1 MTGIVKT
8 DQIQGAQSSTIT
20 IPSGNKISIADSAT
34 VGTLNATTMSGTPT
48 FSGGIANTGTVS
60 AGTLGSSV
68 TFPAGHIIQT
78 VSVKVNTQTTTT
90 SASYQNTD
98 LTLAITPTSSSN
110 KILINFSIPMFQA
123 TANCHALVGLYR
135 GDNTGTLLTQNFG
148 LGGVYGG
155 GNSSGGGISG
165 AGLLDSP
172 NTTNSTTY
180 TVCHASINGGTSY
193 AMINNGTG
201 ILTLQEIAQ

>member
-1 MTGIVKT
+1 M
-8 DQIQGAQSSTIT
+8 S
-20 IPSGNKISIADSAT
+20 KIEVNELA
-34 VGTLNATTMSGTPT
+34 GRSGTSISVA
-48 FSGGIANTGTVS
+48 SGHKINGNVTHGTG
-60 AGTLGSSV
+60 SV
-68 TFPAGHIIQT
+68 FPAGHIIQT

-90 SASYQNTD
+90 SSSYQNTD

>member
-1 MTGIVKT
+1 M
-8 DQIQGAQSSTIT
+8 
-20 IPSGNKISIADSAT
+20 
-34 VGTLNATTMSGTPT
+34 
-48 FSGGIANTGTVS
+48 
-60 AGTLGSSV
+60 AGTLSVQKIQGLATSATPTTVEIASGHKISGNVTHGTGSV
-68 TFPAGHIIQT
+68 FPAGHIIQT

-90 SASYQNTD
+90 SSSYQNTD

-155 GNSSGGGISG
+155 GNSAGGSISCS
-165 AGLLDSP
+165 GLLDSP
-172 NTTNSTTY
+172 NTTSATTY

>member
-1 MTGIVKT
+1 M
-8 DQIQGAQSSTIT
+8 
-20 IPSGNKISIADSAT
+20 
-34 VGTLNATTMSGTPT
+34 
-48 FSGGIANTGTVS
+48 
-60 AGTLGSSV
+60 AGTLSVQKIQGLASSATPTTVEIASGHKISGNVTHGTGSV
-68 TFPAGHIIQT
+68 FPAGHIIQT
-78 VSVKVNTQTTTT
+78 VSFKVNTQSSTT
-90 SASYQNTD
+90 SSSYQNTA

-110 KILINFSIPMFQA
+110 KILISFSIAMFQ
-123 TANCHALVGLYR
+123 TGANCHSLVGIYR

-148 LGGVYGG
+148 LGGVYA
-155 GNSSGGGISG
+155 GNTSSGGGISG